1 MLRDFLL
8 CQKVPLELLTNPT
21 IKYANV
27 LFIDQLVVVFTHLT
41 LWPTASFQT
50 PAKALCETCHF
61 VNKRSNNIFLTC
73 GVWSYWNRRSLLFL
87 CVFILQL
94 PAPLALQLLSMLFS
108 PFVLNQSSFSLFC
121 VSQVTSRLVWWRKRA
136 SWRWKSSE
144 HEDSYKSQDLNPS
157 LVRT

>member
-21 IKYANV
+21 IKYV
-27 LFIDQLVVVFTHLT
+27 LFINQLVVVFTHLT

-73 GVWSYWNRRSLLFL
+73 GV
-87 CVFILQL
+87 
-94 PAPLALQLLSMLFS
+94 
-108 PFVLNQSSFSLFC
+108 
-121 VSQVTSRLVWWRKRA
+121 
-136 SWRWKSSE
+136 
-144 HEDSYKSQDLNPS
+144 
-157 LVRT
+157 